1 MTQFFKNVLLENV
14 FILLYQNKHRIII
27 FQKEEDQLENLSSTE
42 GRDIA
47 TDDSDYEDA
56 EEDTKVLGT
65 FEVSTQVKV
74 VLILK

>member
-1 MTQFFKNVLLENV
+1 MLFK
-14 FILLYQNKHRIII
+14 IP
-27 FQKEEDQLENLSSTE
+27 KEEDQLENLSSTE